1 MTKLSDTQLVL
12 LSHAAQQPDG
22 NLLPLPTT
30 ITAPRPAID
39 KSIGSLLKR
48 ELIEE
53 IEVTDETLAWRKN
66 GETRYGVR
74 ISGAGRQAIAVTPD
88 TRTDGSPVSPAQKKQ
103 SKAALIVEL
112 LQRDSGA
119 TLDELVA
126 ATGWL
131 PHTTRA
137 ALTGLRKKG
146 HVLDKSKREGV
157 TCYSIAVV
165 A

>member
-1 MTKLSDTQLVL
+1 MIKLSDTQLVL
-12 LSHAAQQPDG
+12 LSHAAQQDDG
-22 NLLPLPTT
+22 NLLPLPAT

-39 KSIGSLLKR
+39 KSINSLLKR

-53 IEVTDETLAWRKN
+53 AVVADDALAWRHD
-66 GETRYGVR
+66 GEARYGVWL
-74 ISGAGRQAIAVTPD
+74 SDLGRHAIAIAPD
-88 TRTDGSPVSPAQKKQ
+88 TPLDDKPVAPAATKQ
-103 SKAALIVEL
+103 SKRGLVVGL
-112 LQRDSGA
+112 LQRPGGA

-146 HVLDKSKREGV
+146 HAVAKSKRDGT
-157 TCYSIAVV
+157 TCYSIGVV

>member
-12 LSHAAQQPDG
+12 LSHAAQQPG
-22 NLLPLPTT
+22 GSLLPLPST

-53 IEVTDETLAWRKN
+53 SEVADKKLAWRGD
-66 GETRYGVR
+66 GEAQYGVS
-74 ISGAGRQAIAVTPD
+74 ISMAGREAIALVAQTPAD
-88 TRTDGSPVSPAQKKQ
+88 ETPISPLEKKK
-103 SKAALIVEL
+103 SKAAFVVEL
-112 LQRDSGA
+112 LQRDNGA

-126 ATGWL
+126 TTGWL

-157 TCYSIAVV
+157 TCYSITMV

>member
-53 IEVTDETLAWRKN
+53 IEVTGDTLTWRKN
-66 GETRYGVR
+66 GEGRYGVR
-74 ISGAGRQAIAVTPD
+74 ISETGRHAIALTHEGPAD
-88 TRTDGSPVSPAQKKQ
+88 EGSVCPSDKKQ
-103 SKAALIVEL
+103 SKAALVIEL
-112 LQRDSGA
+112 LRKDGGA
-119 TLDELVA
+119 TLDDLVA

-157 TCYSIAVV
+157 TCYSIAIV